1 MLNLRT
7 ILAKVLR
14 YEIPL
19 RLEKRSWGF
28 RIGLFLACLHFAFFV
43 SNTLYIIEHN
53 EGRWHMFWIL
63 CGYIDFPASLLLSKI
78 ILPVFSHFFTN
89 RDPYLVAVYNS
100 PMFVIFSLF
109 HILVGSAWYF
119 ALPVL
124 LEKAGKKITATA
136 LTLTAAVAIM
146 LIPIFTHWLQLLRFI
161 AHDVK
166 NFAPVFNS
174 ILPVIWTALLVWLF
188 FATARKKS
196 VLWLLLLT
204 PFVFYY
210 FVRDLYCY
218 TMLTGPL
225 TGR

>member
-7 ILAKVLR
+7 ILAKALR
-14 YEIPL
+14 YEMPL
-19 RLEKRSWGF
+19 RLKEHSWGF

-43 SNTLYIIEHN
+43 SNALYMIEHN

-63 CGYIDFPASLLLSKI
+63 CGYADFPVSLLLTKV
-78 ILPVFSHFFTN
+78 ILPVLFRGGPLQDPFMATN
-89 RDPYLVAVYNS
+89 ASTLMVFALFYAV
-100 PMFVIFSLF
+100 
-109 HILVGSAWYF
+109 VGTAWYF
-119 ALPVL
+119 CLPIL
-124 LEKAGKKITATA
+124 LEKAGKKIAATA

-161 AHDVK
+161 ARDVK
-166 NFAPVFNS
+166 SLAPVFNS
-174 ILPVIWTALLVWLF
+174 ILPAIWTALLVWLF